1 MRRRRTARVVKMFVS
16 WKLPLLAFGAYALA
30 TGSADAVFLTLT
42 PKERDAAIEM
52 GRQSIISDRF
62 GAEWTVSG
70 EGSGEGLVV
79 MTPFHRLAL
88 AARNSAFKSEEL
100 KPKDIDSLMREQE
113 GRLTIWATL
122 RGGKADF
129 ARFYTPLLVNGQR
142 QIKASFTQN
151 ERTARREND
160 GAYTARCIYVFPT
173 EGLKPGE
180 PLVLL
185 VKDTNDTQVAK
196 FTLNLGAMR

>member
-1 MRRRRTARVVKMFVS
+1 M
-16 WKLPLLAFGAYALA
+16 
-30 TGSADAVFLTLT
+30 TGSVDAVSLTLS

-52 GRQSIISDRF
+52 GRQSIITDRF
-62 GAEWTVSG
+62 GGEWKVSG
-70 EGSGEGLVV
+70 EGAGEALVV

-100 KPKDIDSLMREQE
+100 KPKDVDALVREQE
-113 GRLTIWATL
+113 GKLTLWATL
-122 RGGKADF
+122 RGGKVDF

-151 ERTARREND
+151 ERTARREDD
-160 GAYTARCIYVFPT
+160 GGYTARCLYVFPT

-180 PLVLL
+180 PLTLI
-185 VKDTNDTQVAK
+185 VKDTNDAQVAK
-196 FTLNLGAMR
+196 FTLNLSAMR

>member
-1 MRRRRTARVVKMFVS
+1 VVKTFES
-16 WKLPLLAFGAYALA
+16 WKVPLLALGAYALT
-30 TGSADAVFLTLT
+30 TGSVDAVFLTLT

-62 GAEWTVSG
+62 GGEWKVNG
-70 EGSGEGLVV
+70 EGAGEALVV

-100 KPKDIDSLMREQE
+100 KPKDIDSVMREQE
-113 GRLTIWATL
+113 GRLTLWATL

-129 ARFYTPLLVNGQR
+129 ARFFTPLLVNGQR
-142 QIKASFTQN
+142 PIKASFTQN
-151 ERTARREND
+151 ERTARREGD
-160 GAYTARCIYVFPT
+160 GGYTARCIYVFPT

-180 PLVLL
+180 PLVLI
-185 VKDTNDTQVAK
+185 VKDTNDAQVAK
-196 FTLNLGAMR
+196 FTLNLSAMR

>member
-1 MRRRRTARVVKMFVS
+1 MRRRRTARVMEMFVS

-113 GRLTIWATL
+113 GRLTLWATL
-122 RGGKADF
+122 RGNKANFDG
-129 ARFYTPLLVNGQR
+129 FYTPLLANGHR
-142 QIKASFTQN
+142 RSRPASPQ
-151 ERTARREND
+151 
-160 GAYTARCIYVFPT
+160 
-173 EGLKPGE
+173 
-180 PLVLL
+180 
-185 VKDTNDTQVAK
+185 
-196 FTLNLGAMR
+196 

>member
-1 MRRRRTARVVKMFVS
+1 VVKTFES
-16 WKLPLLAFGAYALA
+16 WKVPLLALGAYVLT
-30 TGSADAVFLTLT
+30 TGSVDAVFLTLT

-62 GAEWTVSG
+62 GTEWKVNG
-70 EGSGEGLVV
+70 EGAGEALVV

-100 KPKDIDSLMREQE
+100 KPKDVDSVMREQE
-113 GRLTIWATL
+113 GRLTLWATL

-129 ARFYTPLLVNGQR
+129 ARFFTPLLVNGQR

-151 ERTARREND
+151 ERTARREGD
-160 GAYTARCIYVFPT
+160 GGYTARCIYVFPT

-180 PLVLL
+180 PLVLII
-185 VKDTNDTQVAK
+185 KDTNDAQVAK
-196 FTLNLGAMR
+196 FTLNLSAMR

>member
-1 MRRRRTARVVKMFVS
+1 MRTKQTTRAVKTFVS
-16 WKLPLLAFGAYALA
+16 WKLPLLALGAYALA

-42 PKERDAAIEM
+42 PKERDAAIDM

-62 GAEWTVSG
+62 GAEWKVSG
-70 EGSGEGLVV
+70 EGAGEALVV

-100 KPKDIDSLMREQE
+100 KTKDIDSIMREQE
-113 GRLTIWATL
+113 GRLTLWATL

-142 QIKASFTQN
+142 QIKATFTQN
-151 ERTARREND
+151 ERTARREDD
-160 GAYTARCIYVFPT
+160 GGYTARCIYVFPT
-173 EGLKPGE
+173 EGLQPGE

>member
-1 MRRRRTARVVKMFVS
+1 MKRVESSKRC
-16 WKLPLLAFGAYALA
+16 LLALA
-30 TGSADAVFLTLT
+30 VYLLTTGSVDAVSLTLT

-52 GRQSIISDRF
+52 GRQSVITDRF
-62 GAEWTVSG
+62 GGEWKVSG
-70 EGSGEGLVV
+70 EGAGEALVV

-100 KPKDIDSLMREQE
+100 KPKDIDGLMREQE
-113 GRLTIWATL
+113 GKLTLWATL
-122 RGGKADF
+122 RGGKVDF
-129 ARFYTPLLVNGQR
+129 ARFYTPFLVNGQR
-142 QIKASFTQN
+142 QIKAIFTQN
-151 ERTARREND
+151 ERTARREDD
-160 GAYTARCIYVFPT
+160 GGYTARCLYVFPT

-180 PLVLL
+180 PLTLI